1 MCLRQGYG
9 KHDKIKAEYKHREP
23 SKSLSKNSQ
32 YNFGVRLE
40 GKSEDWCDFIF
51 YIQHCQ
57 GPQ

>member
-9 KHDKIKAEYKHREP
+9 KRDKIKAEYKHREP

-40 GKSEDWCDFIF
+40 GKSED
-51 YIQHCQ
+51 
-57 GPQ
+57 